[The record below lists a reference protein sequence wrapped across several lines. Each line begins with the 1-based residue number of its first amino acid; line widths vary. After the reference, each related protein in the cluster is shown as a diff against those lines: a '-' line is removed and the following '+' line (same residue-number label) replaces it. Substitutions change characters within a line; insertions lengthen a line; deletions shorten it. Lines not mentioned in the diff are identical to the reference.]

1 MLENGAKASTKDGLG
16 ANASRGVPL
25 LAPAVKQ
32 QPETRPAPKDW
43 GATMTKKRILLV
55 ATGGTIAS
63 KEEGNGL
70 SPALSGEEL
79 TRYVPEVA
87 DLATLDVKQAMNID
101 STNMRPSD
109 WLRVARTIM
118 ESYDDYDGFVVLHG
132 TDTMAYTAAALSYLI
147 QHSPKPIVLTGSQ
160 RPMASAFTDAKLN
173 LYQSVLYAT
182 DDDASD
188 VSIAFGGI
196 VIAGTRARKQR
207 TMSFNAFTSVNFPPL
222 AYIRTDRIVRSA
234 PFAHARKAEGSRGH
248 AAANRPIVYDK
259 LDPRV
264 FALKLTPGLDSRI
277 FSALAPSYD
286 AVILET
292 FGIGGIPEQGETGP
306 CFQDAIYSWVDSGR
320 IAVMTTQVPEE
331 GLDLGVYEV
340 GRAYANHPGILRGAD
355 MTPEAIVAKTMWA
368 LGQTRDVTKVEH
380 LFNCEINHDRSP
392 FE

>member
-1 MLENGAKASTKDGLG
+1 M
-16 ANASRGVPL
+16 
-25 LAPAVKQ
+25 
-32 QPETRPAPKDW
+32 
-43 GATMTKKRILLV
+43 KRVLII

-63 KEEGNGL
+63 TSDGGGL
-70 SPALSGEEL
+70 TPTASGREL
-79 TRYVPEVA
+79 AEKVP
-87 DLATLDVKQAMNID
+87 LLDTIAELDFVQPMNID
-101 STNMRPSD
+101 STNMRPRD
-109 WLRVARTIM
+109 WLCIKDVIA
-118 ESYDDYDGFVVLHG
+118 EAYDRYDGFVVLHG

-147 QHSPKPIVLTGSQ
+147 QDSKKPIVLTGSQ
-160 RPMASAFTDAKLN
+160 QPMASPFTDAKLN

-182 DDDASD
+182 DDASRD
-188 VSIAFGGI
+188 VSVVFSGKA
-196 VIAGTRARKQR
+196 IAGTRAHKQR

-248 AAANRPIVYDK
+248 TADRPVAYDK

-368 LGQTRDVTKVEH
+368 LGQTRDVAEVEH

>member
-1 MLENGAKASTKDGLG
+1 
-16 ANASRGVPL
+16 
-25 LAPAVKQ
+25 
-32 QPETRPAPKDW
+32 
-43 GATMTKKRILLV
+43 MTKKRILLV

-70 SPALSGEEL
+70 
-79 TRYVPEVA
+79 VA
-87 DLATLDVKQAMNID
+87 CAF
-101 STNMRPSD
+101 R
-109 WLRVARTIM
+109 R
-118 ESYDDYDGFVVLHG
+118 G
-132 TDTMAYTAAALSYLI
+132 TDEVRSRGGRPRHTRRETGHEHRFDQHAPERLAARRPHHNGKLRRLRRVRGAARHRHHAYTAAALSYLI

-182 DDDASD
+182 DDDARD

-234 PFAHARKAEGSRGH
+234 PFAHARKAEGPCGRT
-248 AAANRPIVYDK
+248 ADRPVVYDK
-259 LDPRV
+259 LDARV

-292 FGIGGIPEQGETGP
+292 FGIGGIPEQGETRPVLPGRYL
-306 CFQDAIYSWVDSGR
+306 FMGR
-320 IAVMTTQVPEE
+320 I
-331 GLDLGVYEV
+331 
-340 GRAYANHPGILRGAD
+340 RGA
-355 MTPEAIVAKTMWA
+355 
-368 LGQTRDVTKVEH
+368 
-380 LFNCEINHDRSP
+380 SP
-392 FE
+392 S

>member
-87 DLATLDVKQAMNID
+87 DLVTLDVKQAMNID

-109 WLRVARTIM
+109 WLRVARIIV

-234 PFAHARKAEGSRGH
+234 PFAHARKADGSRGH
-248 AAANRPIVYDK
+248 TADRPVVYDK

-368 LGQTRDVTKVEH
+368 LGQTRDVTEVEH

>member
-1 MLENGAKASTKDGLG
+1 M
-16 ANASRGVPL
+16 
-25 LAPAVKQ
+25 
-32 QPETRPAPKDW
+32 
-43 GATMTKKRILLV
+43 KRVLII

-63 KEEGNGL
+63 TSDGGGL
-70 SPALSGEEL
+70 TPTASGREL
-79 TRYVPEVA
+79 AEKVP
-87 DLATLDVKQAMNID
+87 LLDTIAELDFVQPMNID
-101 STNMRPSD
+101 STNMRPRD
-109 WLRVARTIM
+109 WLCIKDVIA
-118 ESYDDYDGFVVLHG
+118 EAYDRYDGFVVLHG

-147 QHSPKPIVLTGSQ
+147 QDSKKPIVLTGSQ
-160 RPMASAFTDAKLN
+160 QPMASPFTDAKLN

-182 DDDASD
+182 DDASRD
-188 VSIAFGGI
+188 VSVVFSGKA
-196 VIAGTRARKQR
+196 IAGTRAHKQR

-248 AAANRPIVYDK
+248 AAAEHPVVYDK

-368 LGQTRDVTKVEH
+368 LGQTRDVAEVEN

>member
-87 DLATLDVKQAMNID
+87 DLVTLDVKQAMNID

-182 DDDASD
+182 DDDACD

-234 PFAHARKAEGSRGH
+234 PFAHARKADGSRGH
-248 AAANRPIVYDK
+248 TADRPVVYDK

-368 LGQTRDVTKVEH
+368 LGQTRDVTEVEH